1 MKKQS
6 PADAR
11 IQSLLDTLKADY
23 TTTEFRQFDSAVYRE
38 LFSVGAAYLGVLKDL
53 KAVQAKRGALKL
65 NEKFYKLRPSTVRK
79 HMTMKVYES
88 IGRPVTQTKKTK
100 EADIF
105 VKAKEEAK
113 KELIKLIK
121 SY

>member
-1 MKKQS
+1 MKKHS

-11 IQSLLDTLKADY
+11 IQDLLNSLKADY

-38 LFSVGAAYLGVLKDL
+38 LYSVGAAYLKVLKDL

-65 NEKFYKLRPSTVRK
+65 TDKFYKLRPSTVRK
-79 HMTMKVYES
+79 HMTMSVYES
-88 IGRPVTQTKKTK
+88 TGRVTKKTK

>member
-1 MKKQS
+1 MKRQS
-6 PADAR
+6 PADVR
-11 IQSLLDTLKADY
+11 IQGLLDSLKADY
-23 TTTEFRQFDSAVYRE
+23 TTTEFRQFDSALYRE
-38 LFSVGAAYLGVLKDL
+38 LYNVGAAYLKVLKDL

-79 HMTMKVYES
+79 RMTMTVYES
-88 IGRPVTQTKKTK
+88 SGRATKKTDK
-100 EADIF
+100 ADIF
-105 VKAKEEAK
+105 AKAKEEAK